1 MSKLVFKLVPTLHKK
16 GMGPHPFVLV
26 LLMDAWVRIFG
37 YSIQHLIE
45 QLKVC
50 VMHSEVAACVARE
63 CYLLSDGN
71 DYDSISGE
79 FIFSSD
85 SVDGDTECIDVN
97 IINNNVLETGEF
109 FTVLLCSNHTAVNIC
124 VPSADVYIEDED
136 GE

>member
-1 MSKLVFKLVPTLHKK
+1 MSKLVFKVVPTLHKK

-37 YSIQHLIE
+37 YSIQHLME

-50 VMHSEVAACVARE
+50 VMHSEVAASHE
-63 CYLLSDGN
+63 CYFLSDGN

-97 IINNNVLETGEF
+97 IINDNVLETGEF